1 LDDLYEEMGNGLISL
16 LRAGHAC
23 DTFQRYVNQLRPREL
38 GPAAAAAGWWI
49 PPPPPLNESAPGP
62 VALPKS
68 LDTAIKLWFVAAG
81 LSLLHSILSIVNTN
95 ALIDQ
100 TAANLGVSL
109 DAAKSSVSGIG
120 TVIFQ
125 LILMAVWLVIVWQM
139 RAGQNW
145 ARIVLTVIGG
155 IVVLFGVIGLLALG
169 IFFAIGPL
177 GVFEV
182 LLQFA
187 SLAVIVAAIVFQFK
201 PDVNSYFVRR

>member
-49 PPPPPLNESAPGP
+49 PPAAP
-62 VALPKS
+62 AERKR
-68 LDTAIKLWFVAAG
+68 TR
-81 LSLLHSILSIVNTN
+81 SLLHSILSIVNTN